1 MKEKIWIMIE
11 KIVDYEKKNYGLRKK
26 IILKCNYM
34 FKRYK
39 GNISS
44 HNQEK
49 NIL

>member
-1 MKEKIWIMIE
+1 MKK
-11 KIVDYEKKNYGLRKK
+11 KIVDYEKKIMDYEKK
-26 IILKCNYM
+26 FILKCNYM